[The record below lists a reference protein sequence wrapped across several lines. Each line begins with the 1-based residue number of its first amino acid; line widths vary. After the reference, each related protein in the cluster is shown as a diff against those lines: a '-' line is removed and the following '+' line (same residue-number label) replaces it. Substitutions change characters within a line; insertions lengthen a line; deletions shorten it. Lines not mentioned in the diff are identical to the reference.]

1 MTMMNEKFAGSYA
14 VTDSLAIVV
23 LERLLGGKDPCN
35 RAAATLALASYDADG
50 SLDPGLRSVVLSDV
64 FIERLAQELAG
75 LDGRKLDCPPG
86 FVQALNDFIAR
97 NPAFQANLSINTYKT
112 RTP

>member
-1 MTMMNEKFAGSYA
+1 MMNETFAGSYA

-23 LERLLGGKDPCN
+23 LEKLLGGESPYN
-35 RAAATLALASYDADG
+35 RAAATLALASYDTHG
-50 SLDPGLRSVVLSDV
+50 SLDPGLRKVVLSDV

-75 LDGRKLDCPPG
+75 RAGRRLDCPPG
-86 FVQALNDFIAR
+86 FVEALSDFISR
-97 NPAFQANLSINTYKT
+97 NPAFEADLRVNTYET